1 MREMENHASCDSAWH
16 HETGSRDTEPDRL
29 AHPLSH
35 EIHAAVFPA
44 LPPSHPHALI
54 EHLVGT
60 KPESG
65 YHHTGR
71 GLKMLS
77 GVWGSG
83 DLSPL
88 LRTALSPATTTAPAC
103 PSFERDKPLLT
114 DQTQRQVLGGLKVS
128 LQSG

>member
-16 HETGSRDTEPDRL
+16 YETGSRDTEPDRL
-29 AHPLSH
+29 AHPFGH

-65 YHHTGR
+65 YHHPGR

-83 DLSPL
+83 DLSPSFP
-88 LRTALSPATTTAPAC
+88 TALSAATTTAPAC
-103 PSFERDKPLLT
+103 PSFE
-114 DQTQRQVLGGLKVS
+114 
-128 LQSG
+128 